1 MTRTAMFPAF
11 FAILLLGAGAAF
23 PNAGAATGSPETTRT
38 VIEGVEFRGTY
49 NGEDV
54 VLHLHN
60 AALLRYKI
68 FFRGYVVGLYLP
80 EGAGPSTALEDVP
93 KRMEFSYFWSIPG
106 REFGKAGEKILA
118 RNVDRE
124 TMENLRDRL
133 DRIDRAYRDVRP
145 GDRYALTY
153 IPGRG
158 TELSYNGTPLTVIE
172 GADFAAAYFAIWL
185 GPEPLDAGL
194 KRELLR
200 QG

>member
-1 MTRTAMFPAF
+1 MTRKAIFRAL
-11 FAILLLGAGAAF
+11 FAILLLGTGSAF
-23 PNAGAATGSPETTRT
+23 PTSGAATGSQETTRG
-38 VIEGVEFRGTY
+38 VIEGVEFHETY
-49 NGEDV
+49 TGEDV

-60 AALLRYKI
+60 AALLRYKV

-80 EGAGPSTALEDVP
+80 EGARPSAVLEDVP

-124 TMENLRDRL
+124 TMEKLRDRL

-158 TELSYNGTPLTVIE
+158 TELSYNGEPLTVIE
-172 GADFAAAYFAIWL
+172 GADFAAAYFSIWL

>member
-1 MTRTAMFPAF
+1 MARTAILPAI
-11 FAILLLGAGAAF
+11 FAMVLLGAGSAL
-23 PNAGAATGSPETTRT
+23 PTSGAATGSAETTKR
-38 VIEGVEFRGTY
+38 VVEGVGFRQTY
-49 NGEDV
+49 AGEGV

-60 AALLRYKI
+60 AALLRYKV

-80 EGAGPSTALEDVP
+80 EGAGPSAVLEDVP
-93 KRMEFSYFWSIPG
+93 KRMEFSYFWSIPA

-118 RNVDRE
+118 RNVDGK
-124 TMENLRDRL
+124 TLENLRERL

-158 TELSYNGTPLTVIE
+158 TELSHNGEPLTVIE